1 MYKYNKMNIMKK
13 PTHSQFDKLLLKNR
27 HDDIELMA
35 DNDINEWINGINDKE
50 LVMSKALDAV
60 LYAMGEVVGE
70 VEVVKTAKKKLR
82 KVLSSLE
89 DELIFVNKELSVLN
103 KILRTR
109 KFNKLF
115 TNKDLS
121 NIIFNQ
127 KKNILWQD
135 HIDGFI

>member
-35 DNDINEWINGINDKE
+35 DNDINEWINDINDKE

-89 DELIFVNKELSVLN
+89 NELIFVNKELSVLN

>member
-1 MYKYNKMNIMKK
+1 MYKYNKMNILQK

-27 HDDIELMA
+27 HDDIKLMA
-35 DNDINEWINGINDKE
+35 DNDINKWINGINDKE
-50 LVMSKALDAV
+50 LVISKALDAV
-60 LYAMGEVVGE
+60 VYAMGEVVGE

-82 KVLSSLE
+82 KVLSSFE
-89 DELIFVNKELSVLN
+89 DELIFVNKDLSVLN

-115 TNKDLS
+115 TNKYLS

-127 KKNILWQD
+127 KKNILYQD